1 MTAAIEPERAA
12 QRMRIRP
19 ETTLVAGVAAVVGA
33 LTILPLG
40 YLVWRAF
47 SAEGRPT
54 LANFASAYGG
64 DRLGSMAWSSLW
76 FTVGSTALAVAVGA
90 ALAYVVVRTDVPG
103 RKLLFVAGLAPLAL
117 PGVLYTI
124 AWVFLA
130 APRSGILNAA
140 LGRGTLDVF
149 SPSGMV
155 VVEGL
160 HLAPLAFLLL
170 AAAFRALDPAFEESA
185 LAAGVPPRTVLR
197 RITLPLVAPA
207 LGAAVLIVAIRA
219 LESFEVPALLGIPSG
234 VWLLTSRIWRALS
247 EYPPDLGAAA
257 AYSVP
262 LLALS
267 AAGVLVVARFARRRR
282 AYETITG
289 RGFRPPVVRLGRWR
303 APTAACAWLYAVVA
317 TGLPLLALVY
327 VSTQPFFT
335 PPSRE
340 TLSSI
345 TFRPY
350 VDTLT
355 DSRTLESLWNSTLLG
370 VGAATATVA
379 LAAVVAWIV
388 LRTEIPGR
396 RILDELAF
404 LPIAVPGLV
413 LGLALLA
420 LYVRSPVPIYGT
432 AWILLIAYVTR
443 FLPFASRA
451 AEVSMGQVGRELEEA
466 ARVSGVG
473 WWRTFRRVL
482 FPLILP
488 GLVAAWLYVFV
499 LSLRELSSSIL
510 LYSPGNDVLA
520 VRIWENYNQGHFAEL
535 AALGVLLV
543 AAFAV
548 ASLVAYRVG
557 MRLRTRAL

>member
-1 MTAAIEPERAA
+1 
-12 QRMRIRP
+12 
-19 ETTLVAGVAAVVGA
+19 
-33 LTILPLG
+33 LPLA

-47 SAEGRPT
+47 STEGRPS
-54 LANFASAYGG
+54 LVNFASAYGG

-76 FTVGSTALAVAVGA
+76 FTVGSTALAVGVGA
-90 ALAYVVVRTDVPG
+90 ALAYVVVRTDVSG

-140 LGRGTLDVF
+140 LGRGTLNVF
-149 SPSGMV
+149 SPAGMI
-155 VVEGL
+155 VVEAL
-160 HLAPLAFLLL
+160 HLAPIAFLLL
-170 AAAFRALDPAFEESA
+170 AAAFRALDPALEESA
-185 LAAGVPPRTVLR
+185 LAAGVPPVTVIR

-219 LESFEVPALLGIPSG
+219 IESFEVPALIGIPSG
-234 VWLLTSRIWRALS
+234 VWLLTSRIWRTLS
-247 EYPPDLGAAA
+247 SYPPDLGAAA
-257 AYSVP
+257 AYSLP
-262 LLALS
+262 LLALC
-267 AAGVLVVARFARRRR
+267 AAGVLVVARVARRRR

-289 RGFRPPVVRLGRWR
+289 RGFRPPVVHLGRWR
-303 APTAACAWLYAVVA
+303 APIAACAWIYAVIA

-335 PPSRE
+335 PPSRD

-345 TFRPY
+345 TLQPY
-350 VDTLT
+350 VHTLT
-355 DSRTLESLWNSTLLG
+355 DARTLESLWNSTLLG

-388 LRTEIPGR
+388 LRTEISGR
-396 RILDELAF
+396 RILDELTF

-420 LYVRSPVPIYGT
+420 LYVRSPLPIYGT
-432 AWILLIAYVTR
+432 PWILLIAYATR
-443 FLPFASRA
+443 FLPYASRA
-451 AEVSMGQVGRELEEA
+451 AAVSMGQVGRELEEA

-482 FPLILP
+482 LPLILP

-520 VRIWENYNQGHFAEL
+520 VRIWESYNQGHFADL
-535 AALGVLLV
+535 SALGVLLV

-548 ASLVAYRVG
+548 ASLVAYRIG
-557 MRLRTRAL
+557 TRLRTGAL

>member
-1 MTAAIEPERAA
+1 M
-12 QRMRIRP
+12 
-19 ETTLVAGVAAVVGA
+19 AGVAAVVGA

-47 SAEGRPT
+47 SADGRPT
-54 LANFASAYGG
+54 LGNFASAYGG

-76 FTVGSTALAVAVGA
+76 FTVGSTALAVVLGA

-124 AWVFLA
+124 AWIFLA
-130 APRSGILNAA
+130 APRSGMLNAA

-149 SPSGMV
+149 SPVGMV

-197 RITLPLVAPA
+197 RVTLPLVAPA

-267 AAGVLVVARFARRRR
+267 AAGVLLVARFARRRR
-282 AYETITG
+282 AYQTITG
-289 RGFRPPVVRLGRWR
+289 RGFRPPVVHLGRWR

-317 TGLPLLALVY
+317 TGLPLLALLY

-335 PPSRE
+335 APSRE
-340 TLSSI
+340 TLRS
-345 TFRPY
+345 TTLRPY
-350 VDTLT
+350 ADTLS
-355 DSRTLESLWNSTLLG
+355 DARTLESLWNSTLLG
-370 VGAATATVA
+370 IGAATATVA
-379 LAAVVAWIV
+379 LAAIVAWIV
-388 LRTEIPGR
+388 LRTDIPGR
-396 RILDELAF
+396 RFLDELSF
-404 LPIAVPGLV
+404 LPIAVPGIV

-451 AEVSMGQVGRELEEA
+451 AAVSMGQVGRELEDA

-488 GLVAAWLYVFV
+488 GLAAAWLYVFV

-520 VRIWENYNQGHFAEL
+520 VRIWESYNQGRFAEL
-535 AALGVLLV
+535 AALGILLV
-543 AAFAV
+543 VGFAV
-548 ASLVAYRVG
+548 ASLIAYRVAT
-557 MRLRTRAL
+557 RLRTRPL

>member
-1 MTAAIEPERAA
+1 MTAAVEPEQAA
-12 QRMRIRP
+12 RRIRVRP
-19 ETTLVAGVAAVVGA
+19 EATLVVGVAAVVGA

-47 SAEGRPT
+47 SADGRAT
-54 LANFASAYGG
+54 LGNFASAYGG

-76 FTVGSTALAVAVGA
+76 FTVGSTVVAVGLGA

-124 AWVFLA
+124 AWIFLA

-149 SPSGMV
+149 SPAGMV

-267 AAGVLVVARFARRRR
+267 AAGVLVLARFARRRR

-303 APTAACAWLYAVVA
+303 APAAGCAWLYAVVA
-317 TGLPLLALVY
+317 TGLPLLALLY

-345 TFRPY
+345 TLRPY
-350 VDTLT
+350 ADTLS
-355 DSRTLESLWNSTLLG
+355 DARTLESLWNSTLLG
-370 VGAATATVA
+370 IGAATATVA
-379 LAAVVAWIV
+379 LAAVLSWIV
-388 LRTEIPGR
+388 LRTDIPGR
-396 RILDELAF
+396 RILDELSF
-404 LPIAVPGLV
+404 LPIAVPGIV

-451 AEVSMGQVGRELEEA
+451 AAVSMGQVGRELEEA
-466 ARVSGVG
+466 ARVSGVS

-488 GLVAAWLYVFV
+488 GLAAAWLYVFV

-520 VRIWENYNQGHFAEL
+520 VRIWESYNQGRFAEL
-535 AALGVLLV
+535 SALGILLV

-548 ASLVAYRVG
+548 ASFAAYRVA
-557 MRLRTRAL
+557 MRLRTRPL